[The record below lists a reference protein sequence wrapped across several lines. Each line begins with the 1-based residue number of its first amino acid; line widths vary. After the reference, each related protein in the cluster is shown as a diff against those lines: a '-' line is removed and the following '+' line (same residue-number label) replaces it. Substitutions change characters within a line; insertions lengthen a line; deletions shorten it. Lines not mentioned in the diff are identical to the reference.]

1 MCDNMCEDTVC
12 PFCGAPMK
20 IDVSHSCQDK
30 PEDEA
35 MHMMADKVGLQSA
48 IAHRDFQK
56 QMEQMMKKHK

>member
-20 IDVSHSCQDK
+20 IEVSHSCQDK

-35 MHMMADKVGLQSA
+35 MRVMADRHGLQSA
-48 IAHRDFQK
+48 VEHRDFQK
-56 QMEQMMKKHK
+56 QMMKKHK